1 MDDYG
6 VVCFCS
12 RIKCLSRRGPE
23 WKSLG
28 PHGVFSVNKIMLVD
42 VKITTLVN
50 FQHFRQ
56 FFSMSNI
63 LYTYVTPYL
72 MVYVSPFHIIK

>member
-23 WKSLG
+23 WKSVG

-56 FFSMSNI
+56 FLAYLTYYTHIDSLSNG
-63 LYTYVTPYL
+63 LCYR
-72 MVYVSPFHIIK
+72 FIIK